1 MEIQLGF
8 FESIIDILYLEP
20 LFIFG
25 LVLVGLSL
33 YLFTRKD
40 KKLVKFRIVVGSI
53 LMYYYLCI
61 VLKNIVGIP
70 TLNELIR
77 LARLDEAFINPNI
90 SLIPLSNGV
99 SLEFILNIFCFIP
112 LGFLCPIISGTYEQM
127 KKVVW
132 LGLGLSLT
140 IEISQ
145 LFILYRATDINDLI
159 ANVFGTIIGY
169 LCFKLIVKLGVM
181 RFHSKHSSFLE
192 NDPTRLM
199 PILFVIFAFVI
210 TFIS

>member
-1 MEIQLGF
+1 MKTQLGF
-8 FESIIDILYLEP
+8 FEAIKDILYLEP

-33 YLFTRKD
+33 YLVFRKD
-40 KKLVKFRIVVGSI
+40 KKLLKFRIVVGST
-53 LMYYYLCI
+53 LMFYYLCI

-70 TLNELIR
+70 TINELFR
-77 LARLDEAFINPNI
+77 LARLGEPFINPNI

-127 KKVVW
+127 KKAVL
-132 LGLGLSLT
+132 LGLGLSFA

-145 LFILYRATDINDLI
+145 LFTLYRATDINDLI
-159 ANVFGTIIGY
+159 ANVLGTIIGY
-169 LCFKLIVKLGVM
+169 LCFKLIVKLGVK
-181 RFHSKHSSFLE
+181 RFHSKHSSSLE
-192 NDPTRLM
+192 KDPTRLM
-199 PILFVIFAFVI
+199 PILVVIFAFAI

>member
-1 MEIQLGF
+1 MGF
-8 FESIIDILYLEP
+8 FEAIIDILYLEP

-33 YLFTRKD
+33 YLVFRKD
-40 KKLVKFRIVVGSI
+40 KKLLKFRIVVGSI

-70 TLNELIR
+70 TIKELFR
-77 LARLDEAFINPNI
+77 LARLGEPFINPNI

-127 KKVVW
+127 KKVVL
-132 LGLGLSLT
+132 LGLGLSFA

-145 LFILYRATDINDLI
+145 LFILYRATDVNDLI

-181 RFHSKHSSFLE
+181 KFYSKHSSSLE
-192 NDPTRLM
+192 KDPTRLM
-199 PILFVIFAFVI
+199 PILVVIFAFAI